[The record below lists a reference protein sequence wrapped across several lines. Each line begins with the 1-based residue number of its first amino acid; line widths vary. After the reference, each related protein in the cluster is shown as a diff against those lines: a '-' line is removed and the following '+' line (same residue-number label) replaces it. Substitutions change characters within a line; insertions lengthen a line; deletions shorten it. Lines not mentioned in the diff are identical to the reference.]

1 MPRREGADCDPAQ
14 ASSAL
19 TPSSGK
25 VSDSGPHGPG
35 GLGSAKRTATKVVS
49 QTEWRLQLRRA
60 TVEKEGEQPELDD
73 RGPAYVYMVELFS
86 HLEQALSRYARHVLL
101 RLYVYTLSSA
111 STAPLPATQ
120 PFRVPLTVVSL
131 TKLNKGLFG
140 YILIY
145 SHPYG

>member
-86 HLEQALSRYARHVLL
+86 HLEQALSRYARHDLL
-101 RLYVYTLSSA
+101 PTSRPQACTTYVYVELRGSSA
-111 STAPLPATQ
+111 CCSAFT
-120 PFRVPLTVVSL
+120 VPLTVISF
-131 TKLNKGLFG
+131 TKLHCMN
-140 YILIY
+140 
-145 SHPYG
+145 